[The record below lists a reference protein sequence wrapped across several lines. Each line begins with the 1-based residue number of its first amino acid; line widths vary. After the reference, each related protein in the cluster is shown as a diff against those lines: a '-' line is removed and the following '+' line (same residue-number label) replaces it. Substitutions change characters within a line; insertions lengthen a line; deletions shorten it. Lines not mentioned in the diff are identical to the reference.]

1 MGNLDTWVG
10 IVAVAGGGGT
20 FLAWIPKAW
29 RFFRLFDRFIAD
41 WNGQPQR
48 PGQDAKPGVMAHF
61 DALDEHNRS
70 IDARL
75 SVLEGQMA
83 TVHHE
88 LTPNSGH
95 SMKDQMNRVDPAFR
109 APTAGEPE
117 AD

>member
-20 FLAWIPKAW
+20 FLAWITQEAW

-48 PGQDAKPGVMAHF
+48 PGQDAKPGVM
-61 DALDEHNRS
+61 
-70 IDARL
+70 ARL